1 MPLYKYLPPDANIVI
16 GNLKLRFTRPS
27 GFNDP
32 FELKPYIE
40 AIATEEEISQKFYE
54 KFSFADAVDRAY
66 DELPTPIKAKMP
78 KVAFVE
84 FMQSQMLEKKS
95 EIEASIQGSLNAFFA
110 ELPKYAGQFRDALN
124 KHLERVGILSLTTD
138 AESIYMWTHYA
149 ASHTGYA
156 VEFDESHPY
165 FDRRRSSSDE
175 FYHLREVTYYDN
187 LPTYKSVSELDGSR
201 VLCTKS
207 AQYAQEKEWR
217 MLTPLPPVTSES
229 GIAEELFDF
238 PADAV
243 RSVVFGAK
251 ATDEFKATVRQ
262 RLAEKPEFSHVVC
275 RQVVADHA
283 LGRLV
288 IRDT

>member
-1 MPLYKYLPPDANIVI
+1 MPIYKYLPPDASIVI

-27 GFNDP
+27 GLNDP

-40 AIATEEEISQKFYE
+40 AIATEEEITKKFYE
-54 KFSFADAVDRAY
+54 EFNFADAVDLAY
-66 DELPTPIKAKMP
+66 EELPAAVKSQMP
-78 KVAFVE
+78 KIAFVE
-84 FMQSQMLEKKS
+84 FMQSRMLEKKS
-95 EIEASIQGSLNAFFA
+95 EIEARIQGSLDAFFA
-110 ELPKYAGQFRDALN
+110 ELPKYAGQFRDALS

-165 FDRRRSSSDE
+165 FDQRRSSSDE
-175 FYHLREVTYYDN
+175 FYHLRQVTYYDN

-217 MLTPLPPVTSES
+217 MLTPLPAVTPES
-229 GIAEELFDF
+229 SIADELFDF
-238 PADAV
+238 PPAAV

-251 ATDEFKATVRQ
+251 ASEEFKSEVRK
-262 RLAEKPEFSHVVC
+262 RLAANPDFSHVVC

-288 IRDT
+288 VRDT